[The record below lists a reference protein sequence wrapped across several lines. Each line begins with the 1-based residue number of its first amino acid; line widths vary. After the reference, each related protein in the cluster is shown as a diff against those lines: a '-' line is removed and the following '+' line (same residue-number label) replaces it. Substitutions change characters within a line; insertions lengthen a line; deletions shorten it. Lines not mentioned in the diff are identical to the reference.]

1 MYLFLQ
7 KNYGRL
13 FGYLAGLPTFWGS
26 GDLTC
31 LPTCLGSGDLA
42 GLPTCWGPDSRGR
55 DSQILSLIAA
65 ACEHPFQTK

>member
-13 FGYLAGLPTFWGS
+13 FGYLAGLPTYWGS

-31 LPTCLGSGDLA
+31 LPTYLGSGDLL
-42 GLPTCWGPDSRGR
+42 GFR
-55 DSQILSLIAA
+55 
-65 ACEHPFQTK
+65 